1 MSKESILPQTEFKSD
16 YSRPRTVENVY
27 SYNIFFK
34 DGKRKSS
41 FGCCALQLS
50 TNGEK
55 VYRDICSKSILPQSE
70 FNSDNRR
77 PRTASLSRAQNI
89 FQGREIE
96 IEFWGLRFDAIDAQR
111 N

>member
-1 MSKESILPQTEFKSD
+1 MSKE
-16 YSRPRTVENVY
+16 
-27 SYNIFFK
+27 
-34 DGKRKSS
+34 
-41 FGCCALQLS
+41 
-50 TNGEK
+50 
-55 VYRDICSKSILPQSE
+55 SILPQSE

-89 FQGREIE
+89 FQKREIE